1 MIKNSYIR
9 VIKLKNILLE
19 GMYDRL
25 TGTINKAI
33 FKAMRSAIGGS
44 GTQEKPKKYKGYEVR
59 KDPIPTQG
67 LSDMFEAESRA
78 IYVGD
83 FSDDKAG
90 IDVDVDLKLAISE
103 DGVEEGKFY
112 IDGNAEDDEFP
123 QIEVIIGIHPNDAES
138 GRVFSKIQPVLRDL
152 VRHELEHV
160 THGRGSG
167 SAKLSKIMRGDK
179 AMRQKIRSNPELYY
193 KYFLLPKE
201 VDANIHGLYSKA
213 KTIKQP
219 YQKVVDDYLDSLVDD
234 GIITDKNRK
243 EIYNKWKKRIPKIGG
258 LPTLK

>member
-1 MIKNSYIR
+1 M
-9 VIKLKNILLE
+9 IKLKNILLE
-19 GMYDRL
+19 GKYDRL
-25 TGTINKAI
+25 VGTINKAV
-33 FKAMRSAIGGS
+33 FKAMKSAIGGS

-59 KDPIPTQG
+59 KDPIPMQG
-67 LSDMFEAESRA
+67 LSDMFEAETRA
-78 IYVGD
+78 IYVGE

-90 IDVDVDLKLAISE
+90 VDVDVDLKLAIST
-103 DGVEEGKFY
+103 DGVTPGKFY

-123 QIEVIIGIHPNDAES
+123 QMEVIIGIHPDDAES
-138 GRVFSKIQPVLRDL
+138 GKIFSKIQPVLRDL
-152 VRHELEHV
+152 VRHEIEHL

-167 SAKLSKIMRGDK
+167 SAKPSKIMRGDK
-179 AMRQKIRSNPELYY
+179 AMRQKIRSNPKLYY

-213 KTIKQP
+213 KTMKQP

-243 EIYNKWKKRIPKIGG
+243 QIYTKWKARIPKIGG
-258 LPTLK
+258 IPKLK